1 MVTDPKKLEVAACTP
16 VPVEAKDFNPAA
28 VIPYGVTVEHIRLAM
43 TEFVDFLGFINTQLH
58 TRDIPRLE
66 AMLMQAN
73 FSSMVGEFMSAAI
86 PKYCRTIVK
95 NQYHNGH
102 PDLVPAGLYPKSS
115 ILHGSEG
122 IEIKGSRYLRGWQG
136 HNAEDVWLMVF
147 AFDSSTPRDEA
158 NGISPKPFRFRL
170 VAGAAIEKADWTFS
184 GRTGTSRRT
193 ITASVNRSGY
203 DKMLA
208 NWIYKEPTVTAA
220 TLLGSPAEKD
230 AELPASE

>member
-1 MVTDPKKLEVAACTP
+1 
-16 VPVEAKDFNPAA
+16 
-28 VIPYGVTVEHIRLAM
+28 
-43 TEFVDFLGFINTQLH
+43 
-58 TRDIPRLE
+58 
-66 AMLMQAN
+66 MLMQAN
-73 FSSMVGEFMSAAI
+73 FSSIVGEFMGVAI
-86 PKYCRTIVK
+86 PKYCPTIAK

-102 PDLVPAGLYPKSS
+102 PDLVPAGLYTGNS
-115 ILHGSEG
+115 IQHGDKG

-158 NGISPKPFRFRL
+158 SGIEPRPFRFRL

-203 DKMLA
+203 NKMLA
-208 NWIYKEPTVTAA
+208 NWIYKEPAVTTA
-220 TLLGSPAEKD
+220 TLLASPAEKD
-230 AELPASE
+230 AEPPASE

>member
-1 MVTDPKKLEVAACTP
+1 MVTDPKKLEAVACTP
-16 VPVEAKDFNPAA
+16 VAIKAKDFNSSA

-43 TEFVDFLGFINTQLH
+43 SEFIDFLGFINTQLH

-66 AMLMQAN
+66 VMLMQAN

-86 PKYCRTIVK
+86 PKYCLTIVK

-102 PDLVPAGLYPKSS
+102 PDLVPAGHYPQNS

-122 IEIKGSRYLRGWQG
+122 IEIKGSRYVRGWQG
-136 HNAEDVWLMVF
+136 HNAEDVWLLVF
-147 AFDSSTPRDEA
+147 TFDSSTPRDEA
-158 NGISPKPFRFRL
+158 KGIPPKPFRFRL
-170 VAGAAIEKADWTFS
+170 VAGAAIEKSDWTFS
-184 GRTGTSRRT
+184 GRTGESRRT

-208 NWIYKEPTVTAA
+208 NWIYKEPTVTTA
-220 TLLGSPAEKD
+220 TLLASPAEKD
-230 AELPASE
+230 AEPPVSE

>member
-1 MVTDPKKLEVAACTP
+1 MDEDAKKLEAAACTP
-16 VPVEAKDFNPAA
+16 RPVGAKDFNRAA
-28 VIPYGVTVEHIRLAM
+28 VIPYGVTVEHVRLAM
-43 TEFVDFLGFINTQLH
+43 NEFIDFLGFINTQLH

-102 PDLVPAGLYPKSS
+102 PDLVPAGRYPENS

-122 IEIKGSRYLRGWQG
+122 IEIKGSRYVRGWQG
-136 HNAEDVWLMVF
+136 HNVEDVWLLVF
-147 AFDSSTPRDEA
+147 TFDSGTPRDEA
-158 NGISPKPFRFRL
+158 KGIAPKPFRFRL

-184 GRTGTSRRT
+184 GRTGESRRT

-203 DKMLA
+203 NKMLA
-208 NWIYKEPTVTAA
+208 NWIYKEPAVTTA
-220 TLLGSPAEKD
+220 TLFASLADED
-230 AELPASE
+230 AEPPASE